1 MVSQEKKQRF
11 SELLKY
17 IRGLEGVKKFAA
29 RLGIKLP
36 TYSAWETARAF
47 PSDPVWELLLP
58 QLCQMSGLA
67 PELIEAYLRGDWEL
81 TDLEAGLEG
90 DELRPRTRSIMTFAK
105 FRAWLRTLS
114 LIETIQVLQDAAKW
128 ADLLALQGGSNL
140 RDSAD
145 RGKSPDAKADP
156 PKAKAK
162 SNSQLLHFEVNPS
175 DKEALVKIIC
185 QLAEDLSLESLVRV
199 DNRLRDLIL
208 FNLQEL
214 GLLQMREYQSN
225 TFYLLMEEYRVKNSL
240 SYEQFEERILRE
252 GKEAGLEATRI
263 AKIIR
268 GQLLPDNRELLWIG
282 IFIRK
287 PDGNLYDHEELIAL
301 RDGPTLPDSEGLD
314 ASDVDTHFS
323 HRLAEDEPFH
333 EPSVESCKYNGK

>member
-29 RLGIKLP
+29 RLAIKLP

-47 PSDPVWELLLP
+47 PSDPIWEALLP
-58 QLCQMSGLA
+58 QLCQISGLA
-67 PELIEAYLRGDWEL
+67 PEWIEAYLRGDCEL

-90 DELRPRTRSIMTFAK
+90 DELRPRTRSSVTFAK

-114 LIETIQVLQDAAKW
+114 LTETIQVLQDAAKW

-140 RDSAD
+140 SDSAD
-145 RGKSPDAKADP
+145 GGNPDNAEAEP
-156 PKAKAK
+156 PKQKDQNNHK
-162 SNSQLLHFEVNPS
+162 VLRFEVNPS
-175 DKEALVKIIC
+175 DQEALMKIIC
-185 QLAEDLSLESLVRV
+185 QLAENLSLESRVRV

-208 FNLQEL
+208 LSLQEL

-225 TFYLLMEEYRVKNSL
+225 PFYLLMEEYRVKNSL
-240 SYEQFEERILRE
+240 SFEQFEERILRE
-252 GKEAGLEATRI
+252 GREAGLEAARI
-263 AKIIR
+263 AKIVR
-268 GQLLPDNRELLWIG
+268 AQLLPDNRELLWIG

-287 PDGNLYDHEELIAL
+287 PDGSLYDHEELMAL
-301 RDGPTLPDSEGLD
+301 RDGATLPDSEDLKALD
-314 ASDVDTHFS
+314 TDTHFS
-323 HRLAEDEPFH
+323 HRLAHDETLHKGDETFR
-333 EPSVESCKYNGK
+333 CNGK